1 MSAPDPDLHTLTGTY
16 SVHALPEAERVAF
29 EGHVTACESCAQEVR
44 ELVATAERLGLATA
58 AVPPPELKQRVL
70 REIATVRQ
78 YGRSRRVRPITRT
91 AAPAAVRPAATEN
104 ITVFAPTNAAFEKI
118 PEKDLDAVM
127 SDKKMLTDI
136 LTYHVVGKKLTPKDM
151 ESGSYPTLQKSKLTT
166 AGSGEEY
173 KVNKESNIVCG
184 NVPTANATVY
194 LIDTVLMPK

>member
-1 MSAPDPDLHTLTGTY
+1 M
-16 SVHALPEAERVAF
+16 
-29 EGHVTACESCAQEVR
+29 
-44 ELVATAERLGLATA
+44 
-58 AVPPPELKQRVL
+58 
-70 REIATVRQ
+70 
-78 YGRSRRVRPITRT
+78 
-91 AAPAAVRPAATEN
+91 RPAATEN

-151 ESGSYPTLQKSKLTT
+151 ESGSYPTLQKRKLTT